1 MLDLL
6 LVLLALAAMALVIFP
21 YLTRSRVKSNKLG
34 CSNYLKQGG
43 LALRSCSMDLGF
55 GDKFPMQ
62 VSVTNGGAM
71 ELAQQGSVYSVF
83 LAASNDFVTPKLLFC
98 PNDSTPL
105 RRQATDWT
113 PTLPPGSPPGR
124 FPFTTNSISYFI
136 GMDASADLPAT
147 FLMGD
152 DHFTMGRTKPKPGLW
167 LLPTNTP
174 VEWRKERHSPWGNVA
189 FADGSVQSLD
199 TRALRTALVNTG
211 MATNRL
217 ILP

>member
-6 LVLLALAAMALVIFP
+6 LVLVALAAMAVVILP
-21 YLTRSRVKSNKLG
+21 YLAQSRARSSKVSCTNFLMQG
-34 CSNYLKQGG
+34 CI
-43 LALRSCSMDLGF
+43 GF
-55 GDKFPMQ
+55 RTWSLDQDDKFPMQ
-62 VSVTNGGAM
+62 VSVTNGGAL
-71 ELAQQGSVYSVF
+71 EWAEQGSAYAVF
-83 LAASNDFVTPKLLFC
+83 LMMSNEFVTPKLLFC
-98 PNDSTPL
+98 PYETNPL
-105 RRQATDWT
+105 RQQATDWSPIF
-113 PTLPPGSPPGR
+113 PTGNPPGR
-124 FPFTTNSISYFI
+124 VPFTTNSISYFI
-136 GMDASADLPAT
+136 GLDASANQPTT

-167 LLPTNTP
+167 LLPTNAP
-174 VEWRKERHSPWGNVA
+174 VEWRNKSHKKLSNVA

>member
-6 LVLLALAAMALVIFP
+6 LVLAAFAAMAVVILP
-21 YLTRSRVKSNKLG
+21 RMARSQTKSNKVG
-34 CSNYLKQGG
+34 CNNSLKQGS
-43 LALRSCSMDLGF
+43 LALRSSSMDLGF

-62 VSVTNGGAM
+62 ISVTNGGTM
-71 ELAQQGSVYSVF
+71 ELAQQGSIYSVF

-98 PNDSTPL
+98 PNDSNPQ
-105 RRQATDWT
+105 RQQATDWS
-113 PTLPPGSPPGR
+113 PTLPPDSPLGR

-136 GMDASADLPAT
+136 GLDASANQPTT

-167 LLPTNTP
+167 LLPTNAP
-174 VEWRKERHSPWGNVA
+174 VAWRNERHQSWGNIA
-189 FADGSVQSLD
+189 SADGSVQSLD
-199 TRALRTALVNTG
+199 MRALRTALVNTG